1 MRRSTAV
8 ALALALCV
16 GPSALASEPARS
28 RPSQA
33 EPSRERAEVAFER
46 FAQEF
51 MAGVRRQEERER
63 HQPKVAAGPGSAVF
77 TYRGYGE
84 EFRTELRPT
93 GYAAAPYV
101 GLLHYTEHVYSCR
114 DLEGGSCTIADTVPV
129 TEIFRYKG
137 GRWVY

>member
-8 ALALALCV
+8 ALALAC
-16 GPSALASEPARS
+16 GFCTSALAGEPTRAK
-28 RPSQA
+28 PS
-33 EPSRERAEVAFER
+33 PERAAVAFED
-46 FAQEF
+46 FARGF
-51 MAGVRRQEERER
+51 MAKVRSQEARER
-63 HQPKVAAGPGSAVF
+63 RQPKVAAGPGSAVF

-93 GYAAAPYV
+93 GQAAAPYV

-114 DLEGGSCTIADTVPV
+114 DLEGGSCTVADTVPV
-129 TEIFRYKG
+129 TEVFRYKG